1 MYRAFLGTSITFIK
15 SSHYLYRYFY
25 LYLFAFLLPGKNGAL
40 EASTHLCGR
49 RTGVEM
55 QEIQLSLHA
64 LHLEAR
70 LSLRAFSGIA
80 YSFAPVY
87 STATFAAL

>member
-1 MYRAFLGTSITFIK
+1 MLLRPVPI
-15 SSHYLYRYFY
+15 
-25 LYLFAFLLPGKNGAL
+25 FAAGGPGF
-40 EASTHLCGR
+40 
-49 RTGVEM
+49 EM